1 MAVIKT
7 SLVAGGAGF
16 IGSNLCEYLIKKGRN
31 VICVDNL
38 FTGNR
43 ENIRNLLVKDNFL
56 FINHDVVNPLFLDEM
71 LIDEVYNLTCSGA
84 AVHFQYNAIRTLK
97 INTIGT
103 MNLLGLAKKH
113 KAKFLQVSSA
123 GVYGDPLENPQPE
136 TYNGNVN
143 PIGPRACYT
152 EGKRVAETF
161 CYEYNQKYGIDTK
174 IVRLFDTYGP
184 GLNINDGRV
193 IPTFIVQALTGMD
206 ITIQGD
212 GKQTRSY
219 SYVTDIVEALY
230 KLMER
235 SGVNV
240 PINVGGETE
249 IEILEL
255 AKLIK
260 KLTKSKS
267 KITYEPVFSQDSYRR
282 NPDITRARE
291 ILKWKPTT
299 SLEAGLKHTI
309 ADLKKELSNNLI

>member
-123 GVYGDPLENPQPE
+123 GVYGDP
-136 TYNGNVN
+136 
-143 PIGPRACYT
+143 
-152 EGKRVAETF
+152 
-161 CYEYNQKYGIDTK
+161 
-174 IVRLFDTYGP
+174 
-184 GLNINDGRV
+184 
-193 IPTFIVQALTGMD
+193 
-206 ITIQGD
+206 
-212 GKQTRSY
+212 
-219 SYVTDIVEALY
+219 
-230 KLMER
+230 
-235 SGVNV
+235 
-240 PINVGGETE
+240 
-249 IEILEL
+249 
-255 AKLIK
+255 
-260 KLTKSKS
+260 
-267 KITYEPVFSQDSYRR
+267 
-282 NPDITRARE
+282 
-291 ILKWKPTT
+291 
-299 SLEAGLKHTI
+299 
-309 ADLKKELSNNLI
+309 